1 MLRGIFLHGVRM
13 SAKSN
18 QIENPKH
25 PLGSWLDEAN
35 LTVAAFVRLL
45 KTSAGVHVTRYTVDL
60 WLMGETTPN
69 LRNAYAIE
77 RATEGGVTMYHL
89 VEYVWPGG
97 TA

>member
-1 MLRGIFLHGVRM
+1 M

-18 QIENPKH
+18 QIEIPKH
-25 PLGSWLDEAN
+25 PLGDWLDEADM
-35 LTVAAFVRLL
+35 TVAAFVRLL
-45 KTSAGVHVTRYTVDL
+45 KASANVHVTRYTVDL

-77 RATEGGVTMYHL
+77 KATGGDVTMYNL